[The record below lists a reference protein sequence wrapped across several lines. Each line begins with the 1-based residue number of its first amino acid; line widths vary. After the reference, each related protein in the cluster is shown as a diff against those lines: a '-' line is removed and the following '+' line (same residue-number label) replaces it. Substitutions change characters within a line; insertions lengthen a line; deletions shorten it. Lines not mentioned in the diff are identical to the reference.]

1 MAGFCTTCG
10 NPVRAGAPFCTKCGA
25 AVRWEPSPPE
35 ADSPGVPTQPVASA
49 MAQLSSASQAA
60 GVLGAAAGAPWA
72 TVVGEGRLD
81 LSALASGFAPLAQS
95 AVRASVRAPAV
106 ALILT
111 SLIEL
116 GVALASGQP
125 AALRLV
131 AIRAAISVATGVL
144 GVVVGRRGGAL
155 RSVFGVFAIVT
166 ALVQGVSVAI
176 TAVAASGLG
185 SAWVLLPS
193 LVAQLSSLVLAIR
206 SAIGGLRR

>member
-1 MAGFCTTCG
+1 MAQ
-10 NPVRAGAPFCTKCGA
+10 VSSA
-25 AVRWEPSPPE
+25 AS
-35 ADSPGVPTQPVASA
+35 VASIA
-49 MAQLSSASQAA
+49 
-60 GVLGAAAGAPWA
+60 GAAAGAPWT
-72 TVVGEGRLD
+72 TVVGAGRLD

-95 AVRASVRAPAV
+95 AVHASVRAPAV

-125 AALRLV
+125 AAMRLV
-131 AIRAAISVATGVL
+131 AVRAAISVTTGVL

-155 RSVFGVFAIVT
+155 RSVFGVLAIAT
-166 ALVQGVSVAI
+166 ALVQGFSVAI
-176 TAVAASGLG
+176 TAVAASGMG
-185 SAWVLLPS
+185 SVWVLLPS